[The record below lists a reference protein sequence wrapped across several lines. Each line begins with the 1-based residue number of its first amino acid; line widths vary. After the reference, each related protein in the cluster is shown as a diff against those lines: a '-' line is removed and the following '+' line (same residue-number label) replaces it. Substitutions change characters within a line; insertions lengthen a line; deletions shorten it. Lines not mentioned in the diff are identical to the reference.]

1 MVMTTGRDRTKRDK
15 HAVVVVVCFVCG
27 SRLQRNEEP
36 DLLEIGSDSL
46 RATARH
52 RCVPPVEAAT

>member
-1 MVMTTGRDRTKRDK
+1 MTTGPKRESADH
-15 HAVVVVVCFVCG
+15 HATVVVCFVCG

-36 DLLEIGSDSL
+36 DLLEVGSDSL

-52 RCVPPVEAAT
+52 RCIPPAVAAP

>member
-1 MVMTTGRDRTKRDK
+1 MTNGSNSNIADH

-36 DLLEIGSDSL
+36 DLLEVGSDSL
-46 RATARH
+46 LATARH
-52 RCVPPVEAAT
+52 RCVPPAVAAP

>member
-1 MVMTTGRDRTKRDK
+1 MTTGPERTITEGP
-15 HAVVVVVCFVCG
+15 AVVVVVCFVCG

-46 RATARH
+46 RTTARH
-52 RCVPPVEAAT
+52 RCVPPVEAAP

>member
-1 MVMTTGRDRTKRDK
+1 MTTGPDSITTEDP
-15 HAVVVVVCFVCG
+15 AVAVVVCFVCG

-52 RCVPPVEAAT
+52 RCVPRVEAAP

>member
-1 MVMTTGRDRTKRDK
+1 MTTGPKRESD
-15 HAVVVVVCFVCG
+15 HRATVVVVCFVCG

-36 DLLEIGSDSL
+36 DLLEVGSDSL

-52 RCVPPVEAAT
+52 RCIPPAVVAP

>member
-1 MVMTTGRDRTKRDK
+1 MTTSPEGTITEDS
-15 HAVVVVVCFVCG
+15 AVVLVVCFVCG

-36 DLLEIGSDSL
+36 DQLEIGSDAL

-52 RCVPPVEAAT
+52 RCVPPVAAAP

>member
-1 MVMTTGRDRTKRDK
+1 MTTQPPRDLADHR
-15 HAVVVVVCFVCG
+15 AVVVVVCFVCG

-52 RCVPPVEAAT
+52 RCVPPVEAAP